1 MLPFNN
7 FKIYLNSK
15 AGLTDDEILQLP
27 YLPGSRAFGKAQPVL
42 GKGQVCKDIFF
53 VEKGLLRQYTID
65 EQGKEH
71 IIHFA
76 PEGWLVSDRSS
87 AYFNQPG
94 EYFIDTIEDSEV
106 VIMDETFINAAS
118 GISKTYRE
126 NNHRALHNHVR
137 HLQQRISQLLS
148 ASAEASPVNQLI
160 TSYVIT
166 PEYFANAIAYTVEK
180 GVFTQAQA
188 EQQFSVGNYILTGVI
203 GGLITGLI
211 FSAVVPVF
219 LRSKRQ
225 VAAG

>member
-94 EYFIDTIEDSEV
+94 EYFIDAIEDSEV
-106 VIMDETFINAAS
+106 VIMDEPFINAAS

-148 ASAEASPVNQLI
+148 ASAEARYLRFLQLYPNLSLRVPQWMI
-160 TSYVIT
+160 ASYLGIT
-166 PEYFANAIAYTVEK
+166 PESLSRVRKE
-180 GVFTQAQA
+180 
-188 EQQFSVGNYILTGVI
+188 LTKKS
-203 GGLITGLI
+203 
-211 FSAVVPVF
+211 F
-219 LRSKRQ
+219 Q
-225 VAAG
+225 